1 MIADCYKTKS
11 IKRSEQLSIKRGQ
24 SEKIYIASLLSKVPS
39 DFHNSILRKSENKKQ
54 VFELIFEY
62 TEREAYFFLEPLGRS
77 EITLLSEKKC
87 ILMNT
92 TARNELLHLWSS
104 QEEPDTKL
112 IVHSH
117 EILKESSSKVSIHF
131 SSGDTDVLL
140 VIPAHLYE
148 YEQRIY
154 IMEAMDNIKK
164 HKTKQYYLRKWKY

>member
-39 DFHNSILRKSENKKQ
+39 DFHNSILRKSDNKKQ

-62 TEREAYFFLEPLGRS
+62 TEREAYFFLEPLGSS

-92 TARNELLHLWSS
+92 TARNELLHL
-104 QEEPDTKL
+104 
-112 IVHSH
+112 
-117 EILKESSSKVSIHF
+117 
-131 SSGDTDVLL
+131 
-140 VIPAHLYE
+140 
-148 YEQRIY
+148 
-154 IMEAMDNIKK
+154 
-164 HKTKQYYLRKWKY
+164 